1 MTKAQSTIDAYLKRG
16 HQLWLRAAKSYVLS
30 LNEITSTMFIDWLE
44 RLLPGLKPTS
54 RRQYI
59 AASKQLLLTLD
70 GNIEFSALLLDEF
83 NRAVQRLQEMQSAD
97 YSLNKHIAKPWQG
110 KTSNQKSKHLKISD
124 LSKIVKQSTDMR
136 GKWIRPALL
145 WITANMIVGLR
156 PSEWRYAHLN
166 IIAEKIIFTVRNAKN
181 TNGRANGEY
190 RNLDLTHLHPDEL
203 KLVKTQI
210 NAIKPHTKDDASW
223 NQYYQGVRK
232 AIYRITRAALPN
244 KRRYPTLYTSR
255 HQFAAN
261 AKSAG
266 MNKVEIA
273 ALMGHAI
280 DETAGMHYGKSKH
293 GRGVCLVK
301 ANAEE
306 MATVRIK
313 CTGIT
318 NVKKSNKGV

>member
-16 HQLWLRAAKSYVLS
+16 HQLWLRAAKSYGLS
-30 LNEITSTMFIDWLE
+30 LNEITLKMFISWLE
-44 RLLPGLKPTS
+44 KLLPGLKPAS

-59 AASKQLLLTLD
+59 AASKQLLLTGD
-70 GNIEFSALLLDEF
+70 GNLEPKFLLDEF
-83 NRAVQRLQEMQSAD
+83 SSAAKRLKQMQSAD
-97 YSLNKHIAKPWQG
+97 YSFNQHFERPWKG

-156 PSEWRYAHLN
+156 LTEWRYAHLN
-166 IIAEKIIFTVRNAKN
+166 SIAEKILFTVRNGKN
-181 TNGRANGEY
+181 SNGRANGEY
-190 RNLDLTHLHPDEL
+190 RNLDLTHLNTGEL
-203 KLVKTQI
+203 KLVTMQI
-210 NAIKPHTKDDASW
+210 NAVKSHAKDDVSW

-244 KRRYPTLYTSR
+244 KKKYPTLYTSR

-273 ALMGHAI
+273 ALMGHAV
-280 DETAGMHYGKSKH
+280 DETAGTHYGRSKH

-313 CTGIT
+313 CTGST
-318 NVKKSNKGV
+318 MVKKFNKGVK

>member
-16 HQLWLRAAKSYVLS
+16 HQLWLRAAKSYDLS
-30 LNEITSTMFIDWLE
+30 INEITPKMFIEWLE
-44 RLLPGLKPTS
+44 KLLPELKPAS

-59 AASKQLLLTLD
+59 AASKQLLPTLD
-70 GNIEFSALLLDEF
+70 GKHKTKLLLDEY
-83 NRAVQRLQEMQSAD
+83 NWVVERLLQMQSAD
-97 YSLNKHIAKPWQG
+97 YSINQHIARPWQG

-124 LSKIVKQSTDMR
+124 LSKIFIQSTDMR

-145 WITANMIVGLR
+145 WITANIIVGLR
-156 PSEWRYAHLN
+156 PSEWRFAHLN
-166 IIAEKIIFTVRNAKN
+166 IIAGKIIFTVRNAKN

-203 KLVKTQI
+203 KLIKSQV
-210 NAIKPHTKDDASW
+210 NAINIHTKDDAGW
-223 NQYYQGVRK
+223 TQYYQGVRK
-232 AIYRITRAALPN
+232 AIYRITRVALHN
-244 KRRYPTLYTSR
+244 KRRYPSLYTSR

-280 DETAGMHYGKSKH
+280 DETAGMHYGKKKH
-293 GRGVCLVK
+293 GGGICLVK
-301 ANAEE
+301 ASDEE

-313 CTGIT
+313 CPRHSIIQ
-318 NVKKSNKGV
+318 KFY